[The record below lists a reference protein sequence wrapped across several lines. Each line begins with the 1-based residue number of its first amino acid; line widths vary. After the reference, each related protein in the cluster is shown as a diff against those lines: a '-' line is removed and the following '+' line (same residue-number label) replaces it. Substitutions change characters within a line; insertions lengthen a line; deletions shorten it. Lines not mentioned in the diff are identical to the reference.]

1 MCDAEVQWN
10 LINSMFGLTN
20 DLINL
25 KFGLTNDLLNADFGL
40 ENDILNLIFGCLEV
54 GWGVAGR
61 IWGWIGGRGMGRGR
75 EEQGMGR
82 WKV

>member
-1 MCDAEVQWN
+1 MIWA
-10 LINSMFGLTN
+10 
-20 DLINL
+20 DLIL
-25 KFGLTNDLLNADFGL
+25 GSFWDPFGMILGSCWDDFGS
-40 ENDILNLIFGCLEV
+40 LEV